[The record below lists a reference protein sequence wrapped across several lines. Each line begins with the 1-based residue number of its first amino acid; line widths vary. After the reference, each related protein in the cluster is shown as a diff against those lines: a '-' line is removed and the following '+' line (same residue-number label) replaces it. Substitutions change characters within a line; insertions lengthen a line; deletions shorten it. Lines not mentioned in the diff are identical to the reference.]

1 MYACDICPGVC
12 ECVSHTLMEVFYC
25 FLPYFFEKK
34 YLFLFIYMQV
44 CLFEC
49 MLHVCRYVWWLVE
62 GIGFPGDGNIDRFDP
77 RRF

>member
-1 MYACDICPGVC
+1 
-12 ECVSHTLMEVFYC
+12 
-25 FLPYFFEKK
+25 
-34 YLFLFIYMQV
+34 MQV

-77 RRF
+77 RRFWELNPGFLEEQQVLLMAESSSILYCQL